1 MEEDVLI
8 YLENPVDSV
17 NTARVIRL
25 VTLNPKRNLIIFV
38 NKLNKTAILALLLY
52 WLHLIPRHNSE
63 LRLGRCRIVDNE
75 YWI

>member
-38 NKLNKTAILALLLY
+38 NKLNKIK
-52 WLHLIPRHNSE
+52 
-63 LRLGRCRIVDNE
+63 
-75 YWI
+75 